1 MPELSLWLFR
11 AMTRYRE
18 DCNKEKDYDSLNDL
32 NYLTPND
39 SAQDRDFLSTA
50 VRLMDFLSDHRN
62 LFTQIS
68 KINNSGRSSI
78 DWHKTIQQDAFVHKG
93 KPFYL
98 DLQIKNKAINID
110 EELARL
116 DGADYDLACAI
127 LTALM
132 REGYFCGENW
142 FQRRVKNGLFD
153 KAIGRVISLLEESL

>member
-1 MPELSLWLFR
+1 MDKKEIISELR
-11 AMTRYRE
+11 RIKPQVQHVYG
-18 DCNKEKDYDSLNDL
+18 
-32 NYLTPND
+32 
-39 SAQDRDFLSTA
+39 
-50 VRLMDFLSDHRN
+50 V
-62 LFTQIS
+62 TQIL
-68 KINNSGRSSI
+68 KKTGVYKEDYEKYMSS
-78 DWHKTIQQDAFVHKG
+78 DSS
-93 KPFYL
+93 
-98 DLQIKNKAINID
+98 INID